1 MRKAFGILVC
11 AALAGTAFSSGCGS
25 PTPAQD
31 VADGKNNPYADDV
44 LGKAM
49 FDLQVARSRSAEAER
64 RYALGAA
71 AYADVLKSEAE
82 EISAALAL
90 NRSRA
95 KLGDGDADDLA
106 DEEKT
111 LVEKKL
117 KNYDER
123 LAELERVA
131 AGTSADAER
140 KTAERK
146 SEALLLEKLGFKIK
160 SARVLGLSGDEVKS
174 LKREFSALAKKTR
187 LHEAE

>member
-160 SARVLGLSGDEVKS
+160 SARVLGLNGDEVKS